1 MFKIVTNSGDVS
13 YGIADV
19 DCDSLADIT
28 DITTDRMSM
37 GSLCFII
44 STQEVYMLNGQK
56 EWVKI

>member
-19 DCDSLADIT
+19 VCDSLADIA
-28 DITTDRMSM
+28 DIRTDRMSM

-44 STQEVYMLNGQK
+44 STQEVYMLNG
-56 EWVKI
+56 